1 MPLTGVAKLAK
12 GLAKPGDRAA
22 EPTQTSARPLRRAR
36 RLGLARLG
44 RTRLKLSCNIGL
56 HRPWIMPDAAQAALQ
71 HGKEL
76 RAAPKARHRRGQ
88 QRINAG
94 RRFGARNAPGHPAQ
108 PAMDMRCMRMWW

>member
-1 MPLTGVAKLAK
+1 MPLTRIAKLAK
-12 GLAKPGDRAA
+12 GLAKPGGRAA
-22 EPTQTSARPLRRAR
+22 QPTEPRGRSLRRAR
-36 RLGLARLG
+36 RLGLGRPG

-88 QRINAG
+88 QRINPG
-94 RRFGARNAPGHPAQ
+94 RRFGAGNAPGHPAQ
-108 PAMDMRCMRMWW
+108 PAMDMRCMRVRR